1 MSEFNNSIGLLF
13 ECSWEVCNKIGGIY
27 TVLST
32 KARMLKEEFGEDL
45 VFVGPDVWTE
55 ENPSPVFIE
64 RRTML
69 KSAASRI
76 QFPHGIKI
84 RTGRWDIPGSPAV
97 ILVDFKSVYPL
108 LDGIYGDMW
117 NVYKVDSLHSY
128 GDYSEGC
135 AFAIASAMVMKAV
148 AEYLRVDASKVVGH
162 FNEWTTGMGLLWL
175 KSNMPSAATVF
186 TTHATSIGRS
196 ICGNGKPLYDYFT
209 GYNGDQMA
217 SELNM
222 ESKHSLEKAA
232 AHQADCFTAVS
243 EVTARECEQLLDIRP
258 AVVTPN
264 GFEPKFVPKTAK
276 YNKLRQ
282 TGRQRILEIAS
293 ALTGKEYA
301 PDTFIIG
308 TSGRNEYRNKGL
320 DVFLDSMA
328 RLGEKV
334 NGRDLLALVLV
345 PAWVKEPSIAL
356 LEAMA
361 NGTKGV
367 HPDFLT
373 HRLNN
378 EDSDGICCRISQL
391 EREGRLGRLN
401 KAKVMF
407 VPCYLDAN
415 DGIVN
420 IGYYDLLPA
429 LDLTVFASYYEP
441 WGYTPLE
448 SIAFGVPTITTDK
461 AGFGQ
466 WVLQS
471 LHSSI
476 VETGVEVVERNDR
489 DYDKTVENIASLA
502 ASYSRATEKEV
513 SKARN
518 SATATSLKAD
528 WRLFLSHYDEAFRI
542 ALRSAA
548 ERNGSSRK
556 SGRI

>member
-32 KARMLKEEFGEDL
+32 KARMLKEEFGDNL
-45 VFVGPDVWTE
+45 IFIGPDVWSDD
-55 ENPSPVFIE
+55 NPSPVFIE

-69 KSAASRI
+69 KSASSRI
-76 QFPHGIKI
+76 PLPYGMRI
-84 RTGRWDIPGSPAV
+84 RTGRWNIPGSPAV
-97 ILVDFKSVYPL
+97 ILVDFKGAYSILNDVFGEMW
-108 LDGIYGDMW
+108 DKYG
-117 NVYKVDSLHSY
+117 VDSLHAY
-128 GDYSEGC
+128 GDYAEGC
-135 AFAIASAMVMKAV
+135 AFAVASAIVMKAV
-148 AEYLRVDASKVVGH
+148 SEYLRVDASKVVGH

-175 KSNMPSAATVF
+175 KSHLPQAATVF

-217 SELNM
+217 RELNM

-232 AHQADCFTAVS
+232 AHQSDCFTAVS
-243 EVTARECEQLLDIRP
+243 EVTARECAQLLDIRP

-264 GFEPKFVPKTAK
+264 GFEPKFVPKTAR
-276 YNKLRQ
+276 YNKKRQ
-282 TGRQRILEIAS
+282 IGRQKILEIAE
-293 ALTGKEYA
+293 ALTGKKYPE
-301 PDTFIIG
+301 DTFIIG

-320 DVFLDSMA
+320 DVYLDAMA
-328 RLGEKV
+328 SLGEKTI
-334 NGRDLLALVLV
+334 GREVLALVLV
-345 PAWVKEPSIAL
+345 PAWVREPSASLVEAL
-356 LEAMA
+356 RE
-361 NGTKGV
+361 GRKGCQ
-367 HPDFLT
+367 PDYLT

-378 EDSDGICCRISQL
+378 EDTDRICLRIGEL
-391 EREGRLGRLN
+391 EREGRLGRGDN
-401 KAKVMF
+401 AKVIF
-407 VPCYLDAN
+407 IPCYLDEN

-448 SIAFGVPTITTDK
+448 SVAFGVPTITTDK

-466 WVLQS
+466 WVLGS
-471 LHSSI
+471 LSSSLI
-476 VETGVEVVERNDR
+476 NTGVEVVERNDR
-489 DYDKTVENIASLA
+489 DYNQTVEKIASVA
-502 ASYSRATEKEV
+502 ASYARATEKEV

-548 ERNGSSRK
+548 ERNH
-556 SGRI
+556 